1 MAMIFFPLSL
11 SYCDVTI
18 SLMFGGI
25 KIPKIRM
32 IKMQYPKMTKLITC
46 ALLLTSQN
54 NIDVQAQDTDLSNF
68 EEIEWTELMPAEDLE
83 ALQNPPDY
91 IMDIEEG
98 SAEDKVVN
106 QGEKPTDMF
115 FDDEYQRALLS
126 TTVVSEMDGK
136 AIRIP
141 GFIVPLEFN
150 DDKTVS
156 QFFLVPFFGAC
167 IHVPPPP
174 PNQVIHVTSS
184 NGVKLENLYTPHWV
198 SGVVN
203 SVFIENEIASATYAM
218 DAVDVEVYWEK

>member
-1 MAMIFFPLSL
+1 
-11 SYCDVTI
+11 
-18 SLMFGGI
+18 
-25 KIPKIRM
+25 
-32 IKMQYPKMTKLITC
+32 MQYPKMTKLITC

-54 NIDVQAQDTDLSNF
+54 NIDAQAQDTNLSNF

-203 SVFIENEIASATYAM
+203 SVFIENEIATATYAM

>member
-1 MAMIFFPLSL
+1 MRSSNL
-11 SYCDVTI
+11 VV
-18 SLMFGGI
+18 LMTS
-25 KIPKIRM
+25 P
-32 IKMQYPKMTKLITC
+32 
-46 ALLLTSQN
+46 LLLTSQN
-54 NIDVQAQDTDLSNF
+54 ETKAQDQGVDLSAF
-68 EEIEWTELMPAEDLE
+68 EVIEWTQLMPKEDLE

-98 SAEDKVVN
+98 SEEDKVVN
-106 QGEKPTDMF
+106 QGELSTDMF

-126 TTVVSEMDGK
+126 TTVVPEMNGK

-184 NGVKLENLYTPHWV
+184 NGVELENLYTPHWI

-203 SVFIENEIASATYAM
+203 SIYTENEIATATYAM
-218 DAVDVEVYWEK
+218 DAISVEVYWEK

>member
-1 MAMIFFPLSL
+1 
-11 SYCDVTI
+11 
-18 SLMFGGI
+18 MFDGI

-106 QGEKPTDMF
+106 QGEQPTDMF
-115 FDDEYQRALLS
+115 FDDEYQKALLS

-150 DDKTVS
+150 DDKTIS

-184 NGVKLENLYTPHWV
+184 NGVELENLYTPHWV

-203 SVFIENEIASATYAM
+203 TVFTENEIATATYAI
-218 DAVDVEVYWEK
+218 DAVNVEVYWEK

>member
-11 SYCDVTI
+11 SYYDVTI
-18 SLMFGGI
+18 SLIFGGM

-54 NIDVQAQDTDLSNF
+54 NIDAQAQDTNLSNF

-174 PNQVIHVTSS
+174 PNQVIHVTST

-203 SVFIENEIASATYAM
+203 SVFIENEIATATYAM

>member
-1 MAMIFFPLSL
+1 MRSSNL
-11 SYCDVTI
+11 VV
-18 SLMFGGI
+18 LM
-25 KIPKIRM
+25 
-32 IKMQYPKMTKLITC
+32 TS

-54 NIDVQAQDTDLSNF
+54 ETKAQDQGVDLSAF
-68 EEIEWTELMPAEDLE
+68 EVIEWTQLMPKEDLE

-98 SAEDKVVN
+98 SEEDKVVN
-106 QGEKPTDMF
+106 QGELSTDMF

-126 TTVVSEMDGK
+126 TTVVPEMNGK

-184 NGVKLENLYTPHWV
+184 NGVELENLYTPHWI

-203 SVFIENEIASATYAM
+203 SIYTENEIATATYAM
-218 DAVDVEVYWEK
+218 DAISVEVYWEK

>member
-1 MAMIFFPLSL
+1 
-11 SYCDVTI
+11 
-18 SLMFGGI
+18 MFDGI

-54 NIDVQAQDTDLSNF
+54 NTDVQAQDTDLSNF

>member
-11 SYCDVTI
+11 SYYDVTI
-18 SLMFGGI
+18 SLIFGGM

-32 IKMQYPKMTKLITC
+32 IKMQYPKITKLITC

-54 NIDVQAQDTDLSNF
+54 NIDAQAQDTNLSNF

-203 SVFIENEIASATYAM
+203 SVFIENEIATATYAM

>member
-11 SYCDVTI
+11 SYYDVTI
-18 SLMFGGI
+18 SLIFGGM

-54 NIDVQAQDTDLSNF
+54 NIDAQAQDTDLSNF

-174 PNQVIHVTSS
+174 PNQVIHVTST

-203 SVFIENEIASATYAM
+203 SVFIENEIATATYAM

>member
-1 MAMIFFPLSL
+1 MRPSK
-11 SYCDVTI
+11 T
-18 SLMFGGI
+18 GI
-25 KIPKIRM
+25 
-32 IKMQYPKMTKLITC
+32 LITGMLI
-46 ALLLTSQN
+46 LLFIPHEKQLLAR
-54 NIDVQAQDTDLSNF
+54 DVDLSAYQ
-68 EEIEWTELMPAEDLE
+68 EIEWAELMPTEDLE

-106 QGEKPTDMF
+106 QGEAPTDIF

-126 TTVVSEMDGK
+126 TTVVPEMDGK
-136 AIRIP
+136 PIRIP

-150 DDKTVS
+150 DDKKVS

-184 NGVKLENLYTPHWV
+184 EGVELENLYTPYWI
-198 SGVVN
+198 SGVVT
-203 SVFIENEIASATYAM
+203 SVVTENEIATATYAL
-218 DAVDVEVYWEK
+218 DAVSVEVYWEK

>member
-1 MAMIFFPLSL
+1 M
-11 SYCDVTI
+11 
-18 SLMFGGI
+18 

-54 NIDVQAQDTDLSNF
+54 NIDAQAQDTNLSNF

-203 SVFIENEIASATYAM
+203 SVFIENEIATATYAM

>member
-1 MAMIFFPLSL
+1 
-11 SYCDVTI
+11 
-18 SLMFGGI
+18 
-25 KIPKIRM
+25 M
-32 IKMQYPKMTKLITC
+32 IKMQFPKITMLITC
-46 ALLLTSQN
+46 GLLLTAQN
-54 NIDVQAQDTDLSNF
+54 NIDVQAQDTDLSDF

-98 SAEDKVVN
+98 SAEDKVVS
-106 QGEKPTDMF
+106 QGEKSIDTF
-115 FDDEYQRALLS
+115 FDDDYQRALLS

-203 SVFIENEIASATYAM
+203 SVFIENEIATATYAM

>member
-1 MAMIFFPLSL
+1 
-11 SYCDVTI
+11 
-18 SLMFGGI
+18 
-25 KIPKIRM
+25 M
-32 IKMQYPKMTKLITC
+32 IKMQFPKITMLITC
-46 ALLLTSQN
+46 GLLLTAQN
-54 NIDVQAQDTDLSNF
+54 NIDVQAQDTDLSDF

-98 SAEDKVVN
+98 SAEDKVVS
-106 QGEKPTDMF
+106 QGEKSIDTF
-115 FDDEYQRALLS
+115 FDDDYQRALLS

-198 SGVVN
+198 SGIVN
-203 SVFIENEIASATYAM
+203 SVFIENEIATATYAM

>member
-1 MAMIFFPLSL
+1 
-11 SYCDVTI
+11 
-18 SLMFGGI
+18 
-25 KIPKIRM
+25 
-32 IKMQYPKMTKLITC
+32 MQYPKMTKLITC

-203 SVFIENEIASATYAM
+203 SMFIENEIATATYAM
-218 DAVDVEVYWEK
+218 DAVNVEVYWEK

>member
-1 MAMIFFPLSL
+1 MQF
-11 SYCDVTI
+11 
-18 SLMFGGI
+18 
-25 KIPKIRM
+25 PKITM
-32 IKMQYPKMTKLITC
+32 LITC
-46 ALLLTSQN
+46 GLLLTSQN
-54 NIDVQAQDTDLSNF
+54 NIDLQAQDTDLSDF

-98 SAEDKVVN
+98 SAEDKVVS
-106 QGEKPTDMF
+106 QGEKSIDTF
-115 FDDEYQRALLS
+115 FDDDYQRALLS

-203 SVFIENEIASATYAM
+203 SVFIENEIATATYAM

>member
-1 MAMIFFPLSL
+1 
-11 SYCDVTI
+11 
-18 SLMFGGI
+18 
-25 KIPKIRM
+25 
-32 IKMQYPKMTKLITC
+32 MQYPKMTKLITC

-184 NGVKLENLYTPHWV
+184 FGVKLENLYTPHWV

>member
-1 MAMIFFPLSL
+1 MQFL
-11 SYCDVTI
+11 
-18 SLMFGGI
+18 
-25 KIPKIRM
+25 KITM
-32 IKMQYPKMTKLITC
+32 LITC
-46 ALLLTSQN
+46 GLLLTSQN
-54 NIDVQAQDTDLSNF
+54 NIDLQAQDTDLSDF

-98 SAEDKVVN
+98 SAEDKVVS
-106 QGEKPTDMF
+106 QGEKSIDTF
-115 FDDEYQRALLS
+115 FDDDYQRALLS

-184 NGVKLENLYTPHWV
+184 NGVKLENLYTPQWV

-203 SVFIENEIASATYAM
+203 SVIIENEIATATYDM

>member
-1 MAMIFFPLSL
+1 
-11 SYCDVTI
+11 
-18 SLMFGGI
+18 
-25 KIPKIRM
+25 
-32 IKMQYPKMTKLITC
+32 MQYPKMTKLITC

-184 NGVKLENLYTPHWV
+184 NGVNLENLYTPHWV

-203 SVFIENEIASATYAM
+203 SMFIENEIATATYAM
-218 DAVDVEVYWEK
+218 DAVNVEVYWEK

>member
-1 MAMIFFPLSL
+1 
-11 SYCDVTI
+11 
-18 SLMFGGI
+18 
-25 KIPKIRM
+25 M
-32 IKMQYPKMTKLITC
+32 IKMRSSNLVVLMTS

-54 NIDVQAQDTDLSNF
+54 ETKAQDQGADLSAF
-68 EEIEWTELMPAEDLE
+68 EVIEWTQLMPKEDLE

-98 SAEDKVVN
+98 SEEDKVVN
-106 QGEKPTDMF
+106 QGELSTDMF

-126 TTVVSEMDGK
+126 TTVVPEMNGK

-184 NGVKLENLYTPHWV
+184 NGVELENLYTPHWI

-203 SVFIENEIASATYAM
+203 SIYTENEIATATYAM
-218 DAVDVEVYWEK
+218 DAISVEVYWEK

>member
-1 MAMIFFPLSL
+1 
-11 SYCDVTI
+11 
-18 SLMFGGI
+18 
-25 KIPKIRM
+25 M
-32 IKMQYPKMTKLITC
+32 IKMQFLKITMLITC
-46 ALLLTSQN
+46 GLLLTSQN
-54 NIDVQAQDTDLSNF
+54 NIDLQAQDTDLSDF

-98 SAEDKVVN
+98 SAEDKVVS
-106 QGEKPTDMF
+106 QGEKSIDTF
-115 FDDEYQRALLS
+115 FDDDYQRALLS

-203 SVFIENEIASATYAM
+203 SVFIENEIATATYAM
-218 DAVDVEVYWEK
+218 DAVDVEVFWEK

>member
-1 MAMIFFPLSL
+1 
-11 SYCDVTI
+11 
-18 SLMFGGI
+18 
-25 KIPKIRM
+25 M
-32 IKMQYPKMTKLITC
+32 IKMQFLKITMLITC
-46 ALLLTSQN
+46 GLLLTSQN
-54 NIDVQAQDTDLSNF
+54 NIDLQAQDTDLSDF

-98 SAEDKVVN
+98 SAEDKVVS
-106 QGEKPTDMF
+106 QGEKSIDTF
-115 FDDEYQRALLS
+115 FDDDYQRALLS

-203 SVFIENEIASATYAM
+203 SVFIENEIATATYAM

>member
-11 SYCDVTI
+11 SYYDVTI
-18 SLMFGGI
+18 SLIFGGM

-54 NIDVQAQDTDLSNF
+54 NIDAQAQDTNLSNF

>member
-1 MAMIFFPLSL
+1 
-11 SYCDVTI
+11 
-18 SLMFGGI
+18 MFGGI

-46 ALLLTSQN
+46 VLLLTSQN

>member
-1 MAMIFFPLSL
+1 
-11 SYCDVTI
+11 
-18 SLMFGGI
+18 MFGGI

-54 NIDVQAQDTDLSNF
+54 NIDVQAQDTDLSSF

-203 SVFIENEIASATYAM
+203 TVFIENEIATATYAI
-218 DAVDVEVYWEK
+218 DAVDVEIYWEK

>member
-1 MAMIFFPLSL
+1 
-11 SYCDVTI
+11 
-18 SLMFGGI
+18 
-25 KIPKIRM
+25 M
-32 IKMQYPKMTKLITC
+32 IKMQFLKITMLITC
-46 ALLLTSQN
+46 GLLLTSQN
-54 NIDVQAQDTDLSNF
+54 NIDLQAQDTDLSDF

-203 SVFIENEIASATYAM
+203 SVFIENEIATATYAM

>member
-1 MAMIFFPLSL
+1 MRSSNL
-11 SYCDVTI
+11 VV
-18 SLMFGGI
+18 LM
-25 KIPKIRM
+25 
-32 IKMQYPKMTKLITC
+32 TS

-54 NIDVQAQDTDLSNF
+54 ETKAQEQGADLSAF
-68 EEIEWTELMPAEDLE
+68 EVIEWTQLMPKEDLE

-98 SAEDKVVN
+98 SEEDKVVN
-106 QGEKPTDMF
+106 QGELSTDMF

-126 TTVVSEMDGK
+126 TTVVPEMNGK

-184 NGVKLENLYTPHWV
+184 NGVELENLYTPHWI

-203 SVFIENEIASATYAM
+203 SIYTENEIATATYAM
-218 DAVDVEVYWEK
+218 DAISVEVYWEK

>member
-1 MAMIFFPLSL
+1 MQF
-11 SYCDVTI
+11 
-18 SLMFGGI
+18 
-25 KIPKIRM
+25 PKITM
-32 IKMQYPKMTKLITC
+32 LITC
-46 ALLLTSQN
+46 GLLLTAQN
-54 NIDVQAQDTDLSNF
+54 NIDVQAQDTDLSDF

-203 SVFIENEIASATYAM
+203 SVFIENEIATATYAM

>member
-1 MAMIFFPLSL
+1 MRSSNL
-11 SYCDVTI
+11 VV
-18 SLMFGGI
+18 LM
-25 KIPKIRM
+25 
-32 IKMQYPKMTKLITC
+32 TS

-54 NIDVQAQDTDLSNF
+54 ETKAQDQGADLSAF
-68 EEIEWTELMPAEDLE
+68 EVIEWTQLMPKEDLE

-98 SAEDKVVN
+98 SEEDKVVN
-106 QGEKPTDMF
+106 QGELSTDMF

-126 TTVVSEMDGK
+126 TTVVPEMNGK
-136 AIRIP
+136 AISIP

-184 NGVKLENLYTPHWV
+184 NGVELENLYTPHWI

-203 SVFIENEIASATYAM
+203 SIYTENEIATATYAM
-218 DAVDVEVYWEK
+218 DAISVEVYWEK

>member
-1 MAMIFFPLSL
+1 MRSSNL
-11 SYCDVTI
+11 VV
-18 SLMFGGI
+18 LM
-25 KIPKIRM
+25 
-32 IKMQYPKMTKLITC
+32 TS

-54 NIDVQAQDTDLSNF
+54 ETKAQDQGADLSAF
-68 EEIEWTELMPAEDLE
+68 EVIEWTQLMPKEDLE

-98 SAEDKVVN
+98 SEEDKVVN
-106 QGEKPTDMF
+106 QGELSTDMF

-126 TTVVSEMDGK
+126 TTVVPEMNGK

-184 NGVKLENLYTPHWV
+184 NGVELENLYTPHWI

-203 SVFIENEIASATYAM
+203 SIYTENEIATATYAM
-218 DAVDVEVYWEK
+218 DAISVEVYWEK

>member
-11 SYCDVTI
+11 SYYDVTI
-18 SLMFGGI
+18 SLIFGGM

-54 NIDVQAQDTDLSNF
+54 NIDAQAQDTDLSNF

-203 SVFIENEIASATYAM
+203 SVFIENEIATATYAM

>member
-1 MAMIFFPLSL
+1 MVPFKLCFDYLN
-11 SYCDVTI
+11 VTI
-18 SLMFGGI
+18 YQISRNMVI
-25 KIPKIRM
+25 QNRRM
-32 IKMQYPKMTKLITC
+32 ITMRPSKVATLITGV
-46 ALLLTSQN
+46 LLLPMHYET
-54 NIDVQAQDTDLSNF
+54 VQARDVDLSAY

-98 SAEDKVVN
+98 SEEDKVVN
-106 QGEKPTDMF
+106 QGETPVDIF

-126 TTVVSEMDGK
+126 TTIVPEMDGK
-136 AIRIP
+136 QIRIP

-150 DDKTVS
+150 EDKTVS

-174 PNQVIHVTSS
+174 PNQVIHVTSAD
-184 NGVKLENLYTPHWV
+184 GVELENLYTPHWI

-203 SVFIENEIASATYAM
+203 SVFTENEIATATYAM
-218 DAVDVEVYWEK
+218 DAVSVEVYWEK

>member
-1 MAMIFFPLSL
+1 MRSSNL
-11 SYCDVTI
+11 VV
-18 SLMFGGI
+18 LM
-25 KIPKIRM
+25 
-32 IKMQYPKMTKLITC
+32 TS

-54 NIDVQAQDTDLSNF
+54 ETKAQDQGVDLSAF
-68 EEIEWTELMPAEDLE
+68 EVIEWTQLMPKEDLE

-98 SAEDKVVN
+98 SEEDKVVN
-106 QGEKPTDMF
+106 QGELSTDMF

-126 TTVVSEMDGK
+126 TTVVPEMNGK

-174 PNQVIHVTSS
+174 PNKVIAAFVA
-184 NGVKLENLYTPHWV
+184 
-198 SGVVN
+198 
-203 SVFIENEIASATYAM
+203 ASASLA
-218 DAVDVEVYWEK
+218 

>member
-1 MAMIFFPLSL
+1 MQFL
-11 SYCDVTI
+11 
-18 SLMFGGI
+18 
-25 KIPKIRM
+25 KITM
-32 IKMQYPKMTKLITC
+32 LITC
-46 ALLLTSQN
+46 GLLLTSQN
-54 NIDVQAQDTDLSNF
+54 SIDVQAQDTDLSDF

-91 IMDIEEG
+91 VMDIEEG
-98 SAEDKVVN
+98 SAEDKVVS
-106 QGEKPTDMF
+106 QGEKSIDTF
-115 FDDEYQRALLS
+115 FDDDYQRALLS

-184 NGVKLENLYTPHWV
+184 FGVKLENLYTPHWV

-203 SVFIENEIASATYAM
+203 SVFIENEIATATYAM

>member
-1 MAMIFFPLSL
+1 
-11 SYCDVTI
+11 
-18 SLMFGGI
+18 MFGGI

-203 SVFIENEIASATYAM
+203 SVFIENEIATATYAM

>member
-11 SYCDVTI
+11 SYYDVTI
-18 SLMFGGI
+18 SLIFGGM

-32 IKMQYPKMTKLITC
+32 IKMQYPKITKLITC

-54 NIDVQAQDTDLSNF
+54 SIDVQAQDTDLSDF

-203 SVFIENEIASATYAM
+203 SVFIENEIATATYAM

>member
-1 MAMIFFPLSL
+1 MRSSNL
-11 SYCDVTI
+11 VV
-18 SLMFGGI
+18 LM
-25 KIPKIRM
+25 
-32 IKMQYPKMTKLITC
+32 TS

-54 NIDVQAQDTDLSNF
+54 ETKAQDQGADLSAF
-68 EEIEWTELMPAEDLE
+68 EVIEWTQLMPKEDLE

-98 SAEDKVVN
+98 SEEEKVVN
-106 QGEKPTDMF
+106 QGELSTDMF

-126 TTVVSEMDGK
+126 TTVVPEMNGK

-184 NGVKLENLYTPHWV
+184 NGVELENLYTPHWI

-203 SVFIENEIASATYAM
+203 SIYTENEIATATYAM
-218 DAVDVEVYWEK
+218 DAISVEVYWEK

>member
-11 SYCDVTI
+11 SYYDVTI
-18 SLMFGGI
+18 SLIFGGM

-54 NIDVQAQDTDLSNF
+54 NIDAQAQDTDLSNF

-106 QGEKPTDMF
+106 QGEKPT
-115 FDDEYQRALLS
+115 
-126 TTVVSEMDGK
+126 G
-136 AIRIP
+136 
-141 GFIVPLEFN
+141 
-150 DDKTVS
+150 
-156 QFFLVPFFGAC
+156 
-167 IHVPPPP
+167 HV
-174 PNQVIHVTSS
+174 
-184 NGVKLENLYTPHWV
+184 
-198 SGVVN
+198 
-203 SVFIENEIASATYAM
+203 FR
-218 DAVDVEVYWEK
+218 

>member
-1 MAMIFFPLSL
+1 
-11 SYCDVTI
+11 
-18 SLMFGGI
+18 
-25 KIPKIRM
+25 
-32 IKMQYPKMTKLITC
+32 
-46 ALLLTSQN
+46 
-54 NIDVQAQDTDLSNF
+54 
-68 EEIEWTELMPAEDLE
+68 
-83 ALQNPPDY
+83 
-91 IMDIEEG
+91 
-98 SAEDKVVN
+98 
-106 QGEKPTDMF
+106 MF

-203 SVFIENEIASATYAM
+203 SVFIENEIATATYAM